1 MFYYKNNNVVVF
13 WYIFIT
19 IRVIFSTQCEFS
31 RVSHYLVLHGEDIFF
46 NNEISK
52 QDNWKTM
59 IFTWSLNGLS
69 VNFLEVFHNSQ
80 LIY

>member
-1 MFYYKNNNVVVF
+1 MLFF
-13 WYIFIT
+13 LYIFIT

-31 RVSHYLVLHGEDIFF
+31 RVIHYLVLHGEDIFF
-46 NNEISK
+46 NNDISK
-52 QDNWKTM
+52 QDNCKTM